1 MFSDIDSETTRRL
14 LESKVILDYA
24 KVQESSRQNASLYKG
39 LFFVP
44 LYGALEYTAT
54 SVVQRCISKL
64 NEKRCD
70 ISSLKPTLYS
80 LIFDKEC
87 NSLIDSRDKKW
98 TKRYDLFSKMNT
110 THPCHIEE
118 HLFPTSTGNI
128 KYQQMESIWKT
139 FGISADVIN
148 TDRVRGRLDTLAE
161 NRNKI
166 AHGRELPS
174 SVGSAYTTSEL
185 EDFYN
190 LISSY
195 CSYILSVFEAYL
207 DTEEFK
213 K

>member
-1 MFSDIDSETTRRL
+1 
-14 LESKVILDYA
+14 
-24 KVQESSRQNASLYKG
+24 
-39 LFFVP
+39 
-44 LYGALEYTAT
+44 
-54 SVVQRCISKL
+54 
-64 NEKRCD
+64 
-70 ISSLKPTLYS
+70 
-80 LIFDKEC
+80 
-87 NSLIDSRDKKW
+87 
-98 TKRYDLFSKMNT
+98 
-110 THPCHIEE
+110 
-118 HLFPTSTGNI
+118 
-128 KYQQMESIWKT
+128 MESIWKT